1 MDPELIMEI
10 SGSIAV
16 AISVLAVLWIF
27 RHNNAYAT
35 VPKIIAVGLAVYTIL
50 HLYIHTNA
58 DHLTQVTHLLVD
70 NGFLII
76 TSLINAMNWRR
87 R

>member
-1 MDPELIMEI
+1 MNPELIMEI

-16 AISVLAVLWIF
+16 AVSVLAVLWIF
-27 RHNNAYAT
+27 RHNSAYET
-35 VPKIIAVGLAVYTIL
+35 VPKIISVGIALYTIS

-58 DHLTQVTHLLVD
+58 DHIMPIVHLLID
-70 NGFLII
+70 DGFLLI
-76 TSLINAMNWRR
+76 TALINAMNWRR